1 MIRFGYRKPWLLGIY
16 LLAASILL
24 TSLHLHDQSIFGV
37 GVSNFELLA
46 AIMCLGGLGVGIAA
60 PSSQNAHFDL
70 LPDRISSAA
79 GLRAM
84 FGNSGAVV
92 GTTMVSLVEAQFD
105 DKVAGLRFAFLGLAV
120 VVLLS
125 QVCVFFVPDAAR
137 RRREQAG
144 EVNAIP
150 IE

>member
-1 MIRFGYRKPWLLGIY
+1 LHLQNQ
-16 LLAASILL
+16 SIL
-24 TSLHLHDQSIFGV
+24 GV
-37 GVSNFELLA
+37 SVSNFELLA

-92 GTTMVSLVEAQFD
+92 GTTMVSLVDAQFD
-105 DKVAGLRFAFLGLAV
+105 DKVAGFRFIFLGLAAA
-120 VVLLS
+120 VLLS

-137 RRREQAG
+137 TRREQA
-144 EVNAIP
+144 AH
-150 IE
+150 IEPVLVE